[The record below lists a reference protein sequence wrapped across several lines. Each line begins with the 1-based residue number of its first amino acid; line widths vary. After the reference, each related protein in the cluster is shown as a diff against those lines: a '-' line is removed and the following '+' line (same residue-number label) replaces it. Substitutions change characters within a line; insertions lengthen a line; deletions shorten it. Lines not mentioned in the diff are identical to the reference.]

1 MGKRCLTLVLAL
13 LQVLSLSACTGQPD
27 ITTPLSG
34 IGEGKRRSIAAV
46 GTV

>member
-13 LQVLSLSACTGQPD
+13 LQVLSLSACTGRPD
-27 ITTPLSG
+27 ITTPPASVKEKG
-34 IGEGKRRSIAAV
+34 RSIAAV